1 MFSRNMVDI
10 PEIFHWILGIMAQ
23 SSWHRKSI
31 TISSNLKID
40 LHLYLPWLRILSLS
54 WRKGKSKLSQRIV
67 DCFLS
72 CSINTFFVVELL
84 WQLNCS
90 GSPTPCVCVHMCVIG
105 KDKWNWGEDSSKRYW
120 KSFPH
125 FRLCDFRDEIA
136 KKTERRVCLIN
147 QKK

>member
-90 GSPTPCVCVHMCVIG
+90 GSPTPCVCVCICVWLERTSGIEEKTAQKDIG
-105 KDKWNWGEDSSKRYW
+105 RA
-120 KSFPH
+120 FPI
-125 FRLCDFRDEIA
+125 LDFVIFVM
-136 KKTERRVCLIN
+136 K
-147 QKK
+147 